1 MSLFDM
7 FRNYKALWNQGLKDD
22 IDVWVPDTQQEQIR
36 SKINMQNAFEIEL
49 LFQKYLKSL
58 EKKNISRRLK

>member
-36 SKINMQNAFEIEL
+36 SKINMQNAFEREL
-49 LFQKYLKSL
+49 LFQKYLKSV
-58 EKKNISRRLK
+58 